1 MGSLVLLDLMGGVAL
16 LLWGLHMVH
25 SGILRAFGPNLR
37 HLLGRALGNR
47 LTAFSAGLGLTALLQ
62 SSTATALITSS
73 FTSEGLVSL
82 VPALAIMLGANVGTT
97 LIVQVLSFNIAAVAP
112 VLFIVGLVA
121 FRSGPRSRIKDVG
134 RVFIGL
140 GLMLL
145 ALHILLNTLAPAENA
160 PGVRVFMNAIT
171 GDPILCILFAAVIT
185 WLVHSSVA
193 SVLLVMSLAYAHF
206 ITPPAALALVLGAN
220 LGSAINPLVEG
231 ARRDN
236 PASYR
241 LPLGNLI
248 NRVAGILLVAP
259 FLGPIAELLQ
269 SWQPDLAKA
278 TALFHIAFNVATAVA
293 FIGLLDGLAAILKKL
308 LPERVREADPSG
320 PRYLDESALET
331 PSLALADAARETLHM
346 GDHVE
351 IMLRKVMAAMM
362 TNDRALVDQVTQM
375 DNSVDSLDEAIKLYV
390 TKLTRGSL
398 DEREGQRAM
407 EIVSFAINLEHIG
420 DIIDKNLSELATKK
434 IKRRFQFSAEG
445 AEELSAFHKRTMDS
459 LRIAFGVFMSGD
471 VNEAR
476 KLLAEKSALRNAELA
491 ATERHLDRLREGRPE
506 TIETTSLHLDV
517 LRDLRRIHSH
527 ICSVAIPCSMPPANS
542 PPIAAPRRFWPHC
555 RRRCTAA
562 DKSTIQR
569 LRCAAAVLHDQ
580 HDVSDVDDRRHRL
593 AEDDHRLTLGDAV
606 DQRHQPASHR
616 EEPERHRH
624 HALSGALARNPLHQE
639 TGGEQQLRDQPEGQP
654 EIELGD
660 EYVVEIVAKR
670 LAVLNQHQITSVA
683 MGVGFLRRISHH
695 TPARSM
701 IPIHSRSKKP

>member
-37 HLLGRALGNR
+37 QLLAKALSNR
-47 LTAFSAGLGLTALLQ
+47 FSSFAAGLGLTALLQ

-73 FTSEGLVSL
+73 FTSDGLVSL

-97 LIVQVLSFNIAAVAP
+97 LIVQILSFNIAAVSP
-112 VLFIVGLVA
+112 VLFLIGLVA
-121 FRSGPRSRIKDVG
+121 FRTGPRSRIKDIG

-171 GDPILCILFAAVIT
+171 GDPVLCILFAALVT

-206 ITPPAALALVLGAN
+206 ITPYAALALVLGAN
-220 LGSAINPLVEG
+220 LGSAINPILEG
-231 ARRDN
+231 ARRGN

-241 LPLGNLI
+241 LPLGNLV
-248 NRVAGILLVAP
+248 NRLVGVLLVAP
-259 FLGPIAELLQ
+259 FLQPIAELLIA
-269 SWQPDLAKA
+269 WQPDVAKA
-278 TALFHIAFNVATAVA
+278 TALFHIAFNVATAA
-293 FIGLLDGLAAILKKL
+293 LFIGLLDGMARLLKRL
-308 LPERVREADPSG
+308 LPERVKEADPKG

-331 PSLALADAARETLHM
+331 PSLALADAARETLRM
-346 GDHVE
+346 GDQVE

-362 TNDRALVDQVTQM
+362 TNDRALVDEVSRM

-398 DEREGQRAM
+398 DEREGHRAM

-471 VNEAR
+471 LNEAR
-476 KLLAEKSALRNAELA
+476 KLLAEKAALRNAELA

-527 ICSVAIPCSMPPANS
+527 ICSVAYPVLDAAGELAAYRSTESELPAL
-542 PPIAAPRRFWPHC
+542 PTVAP
-555 RRRCTAA
+555 
-562 DKSTIQR
+562 
-569 LRCAAAVLHDQ
+569 
-580 HDVSDVDDRRHRL
+580 
-593 AEDDHRLTLGDAV
+593 
-606 DQRHQPASHR
+606 
-616 EEPERHRH
+616 
-624 HALSGALARNPLHQE
+624 
-639 TGGEQQLRDQPEGQP
+639 
-654 EIELGD
+654 
-660 EYVVEIVAKR
+660 
-670 LAVLNQHQITSVA
+670 
-683 MGVGFLRRISHH
+683 
-695 TPARSM
+695 
-701 IPIHSRSKKP
+701 SR

>member
-37 HLLGRALGNR
+37 LLLAKALSNR
-47 LTAFSAGLGLTALLQ
+47 FAAFGAGLGLTALLQ

-97 LIVQVLSFNIAAVAP
+97 LIVQILSFNISAVAP
-112 VLFIVGLVA
+112 VLFIIGLVA
-121 FRSGPRSRIKDVG
+121 FRSGPRSRIKDIG

-171 GDPILCILFAAVIT
+171 GDPVLCILFGAIVT

-206 ITPPAALALVLGAN
+206 VTPYAALALVLGAN
-220 LGSAINPLVEG
+220 LGSAINPIVEG
-231 ARRDN
+231 TRRDN

-241 LPLGNLI
+241 LPLGNLV

-259 FLGPIAELLQ
+259 FLQPIADLLI
-269 SWQPDLAKA
+269 SWQTDLAKA
-278 TALFHIAFNVATAVA
+278 TALFHIAFNVVTALI
-293 FIGLLDGLAAILKKL
+293 FIGLLDGMARLLKAL
-308 LPERVREADPSG
+308 LPERAKATDPSG

-362 TNDRALVDQVTQM
+362 TNDRALVDQVSQM
-375 DNSVDSLDEAIKLYV
+375 DNSVDSLDEAIKLYI

-445 AEELSAFHKRTMDS
+445 AEELSTFHKRTMDS

-476 KLLAEKSALRNAELA
+476 KLLAEKAALRNAELA

-527 ICSVAIPCSMPPANS
+527 ICSVAYPVLDAAGELAAYRSAETELPAL
-542 PPIAAPRRFWPHC
+542 PAPVPGR
-555 RRRCTAA
+555 
-562 DKSTIQR
+562 
-569 LRCAAAVLHDQ
+569 
-580 HDVSDVDDRRHRL
+580 
-593 AEDDHRLTLGDAV
+593 G
-606 DQRHQPASHR
+606 
-616 EEPERHRH
+616 
-624 HALSGALARNPLHQE
+624 
-639 TGGEQQLRDQPEGQP
+639 
-654 EIELGD
+654 
-660 EYVVEIVAKR
+660 
-670 LAVLNQHQITSVA
+670 
-683 MGVGFLRRISHH
+683 
-695 TPARSM
+695 
-701 IPIHSRSKKP
+701 